1 MNTKFFAFAACA
13 TVLMMACSAPGPA
26 ALTDEEIREFAT
38 QHIESQVGYEEAV
51 EPYKA
56 GLSEESVYY
65 RAGMAAPRNVN
76 FEAIK
81 GSWFFEDSVKVDLM
95 EVKNYGSV
103 ASVMGMI
110 TFYNFGMESYR
121 SFHGTVVRDGDRLR
135 WDRWYHT
142 GHGMLARDFFPLDS
156 DVDGAVDLCKSMF
169 ERTLQGDGRKAG
181 ELSDSLVQMDPNMAM
196 AHVGLMWRA
205 WFNADANGWNDN
217 VAAGI
222 EKSKDAATRYF
233 FMSHSKTYGDRL
245 ENARKAYCLA
255 PDSPLN
261 QVNLAWVLSANDL
274 NEEARV
280 VLNQATNRWGGL
292 GAPFNLMGYL
302 NMSEGR
308 MDEAEDCFNMYVRL
322 APDVANAHDSM
333 GDFLAEKGDNEGA
346 RASYAKAIELDP
358 SFTASKEKMDKL
370 PA

>member
-1 MNTKFFAFAACA
+1 MNNKFFVFAAGSA
-13 TVLMMACSAPGPA
+13 MFMMACSAPGPSP
-26 ALTDEEIREFAT
+26 LTDEEVRAFAT

-56 GLSEESVYY
+56 GLSEDAVYF
-65 RAGMAAPRNVN
+65 RAGMTGPRNIN
-76 FEAIK
+76 FESIE
-81 GSWFFEDSVKVDLM
+81 GSWFYEDSVKVELM
-95 EVKNYGSV
+95 DVKNYGSA

-142 GHGMLARDFFPLDS
+142 EHGMLARSFFPLES
-156 DVDGAVDLCKSMF
+156 DVEGAVDLCKTMLG
-169 ERTLQGDGRKAG
+169 RTMQGDGISAG
-181 ELSDSLVQMDPNMAM
+181 SLSDSLLQLDPNMAM
-196 AHVGLMWRA
+196 AHVGAIWRA
-205 WFNADANGWNDN
+205 YAASDAEAWNSN
-217 VAAGI
+217 IAAAV
-222 EKSKDAATRYF
+222 EKSKDAATRYY

-245 ENARKAYCLA
+245 ENARKAQCLA
-255 PDSPLN
+255 PDSPMN
-261 QVNLAWVLSANDL
+261 QVNLAWVLMQNDL
-274 NEEARV
+274 NDEARV

-292 GAPFNLMGYL
+292 GGPYNLLGYL
-302 NMSEGR
+302 NMNDGR
-308 MDEAEDCFNMYVRL
+308 MDDAEVCFKMYVRL

-333 GDFLAEKGDNEGA
+333 GDFLAEKGDTAGA